1 MDKNYNSFAPNNS
14 YNTKNQSFYFSYE
27 KGEKNQ
33 NPNSSY
39 TVNLNMSSK
48 DSNIRVIK
56 NMEDDSNNNAI
67 DLLKEI
73 LPKNET
79 KDQAINEDAE
89 KDNFS
94 LNKIF
99 NNPNYNKTING
110 N

>member
-1 MDKNYNSFAPNNS
+1 MLQIIVLIKK
-14 YNTKNQSFYFSYE
+14 TKVSISPYE
-27 KGEKNQ
+27 KNEKNPKQ
-33 NPNSSY
+33 NSSY
-39 TVNLNMSSK
+39 TINLNMSSK

-56 NMEDDSNNNAI
+56 NMDDDSNSNAF